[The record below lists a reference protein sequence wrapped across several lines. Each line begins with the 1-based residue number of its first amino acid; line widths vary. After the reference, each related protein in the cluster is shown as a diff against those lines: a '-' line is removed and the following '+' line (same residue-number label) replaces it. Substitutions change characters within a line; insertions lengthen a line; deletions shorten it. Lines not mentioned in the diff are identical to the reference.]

1 MRKQTKRPA
10 PKRRKGLS
18 PHQAY
23 KVAVKKKL
31 SIRSMYKLII
41 GSKVP

>member
-1 MRKQTKRPA
+1 MVKQ
-10 PKRRKGLS
+10 PKRGPPKRKKGLS

-23 KVAVKKKL
+23 KLAREKNL
-31 SIRSMYKLII
+31 SIRQMYKLII